1 MERVA
6 HMLKGNLSGTLLL
19 YGAMATAPI
28 WTEKLSDAGLL
39 NRIGRSVGR
48 EPDDRCAFNLMSSVS
63 FLSAQQLSLY
73 KNIVLLDG
81 ALSNAFVEEILKAA
95 PGAVVL
101 ALPLQTELKTALADA
116 APDIERV
123 RAIYRVLK
131 GNERYLAGANH
142 IGAVRNVIS
151 RILPV
156 ELPELH
162 IALCE
167 LRDMELIDFD
177 EKPFRVRLRE
187 VTGKKDFYTP
197 QTYVWLQEK
206 IQ

>member
-1 MERVA
+1 MRDFLAMVMYNDNKPRFRRYLSLKPENSMERVA
-6 HMLKGNLSGTLLL
+6 HMLKGN
-19 YGAMATAPI
+19 
-28 WTEKLSDAGLL
+28 
-39 NRIGRSVGR
+39 
-48 EPDDRCAFNLMSSVS
+48 
-63 FLSAQQLSLY
+63 
-73 KNIVLLDG
+73 
-81 ALSNAFVEEILKAA
+81 
-95 PGAVVL
+95 
-101 ALPLQTELKTALADA
+101 
-116 APDIERV
+116 
-123 RAIYRVLK
+123 
-131 GNERYLAGANH
+131 ERYLASANH

-187 VTGKKDFYTP
+187 VTGKKDFYTT